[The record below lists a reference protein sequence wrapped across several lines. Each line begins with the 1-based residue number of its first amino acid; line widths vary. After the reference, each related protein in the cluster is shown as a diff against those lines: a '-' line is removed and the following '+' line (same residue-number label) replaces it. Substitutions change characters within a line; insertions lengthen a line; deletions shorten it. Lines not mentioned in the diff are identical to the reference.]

1 MLGNGEFRQYHR
13 NRLKHQ
19 KIAIR
24 PALPRNLF
32 QILSIR
38 GDGRTE
44 IRPDHSPPARPH
56 WAQNSVF
63 NLPSDNG
70 ESKFAPPPR
79 IDCRRTSDG
88 SNECYHART
97 DPIGRAK
104 IRSASRLPH
113 VGCQTGQA
121 LGKSDQQQPGSNRE
135 NRYFEIHEG
144 PVLNAIGCQRSG

>member
-1 MLGNGEFRQYHR
+1 MAGQKFGRIIL
-13 NRLKHQ
+13 RLHGLTGHKTQ
-19 KIAIR
+19 CSTSRLTTVRA
-24 PALPRNLF
+24 
-32 QILSIR
+32 S
-38 GDGRTE
+38 
-44 IRPDHSPPARPH
+44 SP
-56 WAQNSVF
+56 
-63 NLPSDNG
+63 
-70 ESKFAPPPR
+70 PPPR

-144 PVLNAIGCQRSG
+144 PVLNAIGSQRSG